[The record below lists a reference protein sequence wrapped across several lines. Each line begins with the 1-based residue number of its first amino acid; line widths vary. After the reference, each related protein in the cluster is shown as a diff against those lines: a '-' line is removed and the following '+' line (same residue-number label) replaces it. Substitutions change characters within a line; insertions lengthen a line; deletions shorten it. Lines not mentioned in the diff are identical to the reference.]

1 MHISSERIGKKFN
14 TTWIF
19 KDLGFSFKN
28 GNSYA
33 ITGPNGSG
41 KSTFL
46 QIVSGFTLP
55 TSGSINYQNQNQII
69 PDDQIYR
76 YLTIVAP
83 YLELIEEYTL
93 KEFLAFHF
101 RFKKLLPGKS
111 VDDLIVESKLEDAK
125 NKWIKNFST
134 GMKQR
139 LKLSL
144 AFFADTPIILL
155 DEPSTNLDS
164 QGKDW
169 YLEQVQNL
177 NKEKLVIIASNQS
190 YEHDFCNENIHLPD
204 YK

>member
-1 MHISSERIGKKFN
+1 MQISSESISKKFN
-14 TTWIF
+14 TNWIF
-19 KDLGFSFKN
+19 KDLGFEFNS
-28 GNSYA
+28 GSSYA

-55 TSGSINYQNQNQII
+55 TSGSINYQIQNQII
-69 PDDQIYR
+69 PDDQVYKH
-76 YLTIVAP
+76 LSVVAP

-93 KEFLAFHF
+93 KEFLSFHF
-101 RFKKLLPGKS
+101 RFKELLPGKS
-111 VDDLIVESKLEDAK
+111 VEDLIVESKLEGAE

-144 AFFADTPIILL
+144 SFFTNTSIILL

-169 YLEQVQNL
+169 YLDKVQSI
-177 NKEKLVIIASNQS
+177 NKEKLLIIASNQS
-190 YEHDFCNENIHLPD
+190 YEHDFCNEIIHLPD

>member
-19 KDLGFSFKN
+19 KDLGFSFKS

-76 YLTIVAP
+76 YLIIVAP

-144 AFFADTPIILL
+144 AFFADAPIILL
-155 DEPSTNLDS
+155 DEPSSNLDS

-169 YLEQVQNL
+169 YLEQIQNI